1 MKPRII
7 CLVVCCSL
15 AGCAKAPVEGT
26 GAEGTET
33 SGASTSSATS
43 DDPGTTPGS
52 TGSEPTGPDDPTS
65 TGVTPDTTTTVDPS
79 TSTSTT
85 MDPSTT
91 SASTTDPSTT
101 STSTS
106 DESSSSADDSTSTG
120 GESSSTGGNAC
131 AGTMKISI
139 PTTEA
144 QLSGDWDVVMS
155 MAGEGMI
162 LQVPNNNDTAGT
174 VVFNVDI
181 PCDDTWTI
189 WARML
194 NYQNQDSSFVQLD
207 GQPNPGAVNAIDC
220 NDFLPN
226 LASWNWRKLNRRDP
240 QDDCEFLEDPWTADW
255 LTGPHAITFLFRDSQ
270 SLGRVFLTNDA
281 NYVPTNAD

>member
-15 AGCAKAPVEGT
+15 AGCAKDPVEGT
-26 GAEGTET
+26 SADGTGTDET

-52 TGSEPTGPDDPTS
+52 TSSGTSGPDEPTS

-79 TSTSTT
+79 TTT

-91 SASTTDPSTT
+91 SISTADPST
-101 STSTS
+101 TSTS
-106 DESSSSADDSTSTG
+106 DESSSSADDSTSSG

-131 AGTMKISI
+131 AETVKISI
-139 PTTEA
+139 PTTDA
-144 QLSGDWDVVMS
+144 QLSGDWAVVMS
-155 MAGEGMI
+155 MVGEGLI

-174 VVFNVDI
+174 AVFDVDI

-207 GQPNPGAVNAIDC
+207 GQPNPGEINAIDC
-220 NDFLPN
+220 NALFPN

-240 QDDCEFLEDPWTADW
+240 EDECEFLEDPWTADW
-255 LTGPHAITFLFRDSQ
+255 LTGPHTITFLYRDSE
-270 SLGRVFLTNDA
+270 SLGRVFVTNDP